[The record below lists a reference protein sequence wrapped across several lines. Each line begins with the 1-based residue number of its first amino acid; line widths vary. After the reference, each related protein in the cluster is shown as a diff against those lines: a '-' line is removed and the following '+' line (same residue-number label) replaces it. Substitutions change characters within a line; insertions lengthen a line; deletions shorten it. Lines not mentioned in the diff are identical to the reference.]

1 MIKPT
6 RDYRASV
13 IKDPSNTLAMNLK
26 LYFLLSDQFG
36 LEPPPFLGS
45 KTFKSQKRDDE
56 LANKPRERR
65 SYTKT
70 AAS

>member
-1 MIKPT
+1 
-6 RDYRASV
+6 
-13 IKDPSNTLAMNLK
+13 MNLK

-36 LEPPPFLGS
+36 LEPPSFLVL

-56 LANKPRERR
+56 LANKPSERR
-65 SYTKT
+65 RYTKT